1 MEFETWWLVL
11 VPVVFSLGWVAARL
25 EKRSDASVRGQL
37 PASYFK
43 GVNFL
48 LSEQPDKAIDAFLE
62 VAAIDTHT
70 VELHFAL
77 ANLFRKKGEID
88 RAIRVHQFLTTREQI
103 TPADREKATYELG
116 VDFLR
121 AGILDRAE
129 QAFHSLSGSD
139 MKAEASRQLLELYE
153 LEKAWDKA
161 IAQAHKLRE
170 YGADVPAGDIA
181 HFYCELAAQ
190 FIDAGDLP
198 KAKADLQNALL
209 TDAQNVR
216 ASLLLGDIYFT
227 QNQFEE
233 AIGQWRAAER
243 QNPWYLPL
251 VGPNMWAAFKKLERE
266 EEGIAALLE
275 YCTMYPSIDLLLVL
289 AQAVEETKGPFAA
302 FELLRE
308 QVRARPSLLGLD
320 KLLEHQLRGKLDD
333 DRMQDLRLTR
343 ELISKHTQRLERYRC
358 QSCGFQAKK
367 FYWQCPGCA
376 NWDSIVPRRA
386 EELDFYPVSA
396 KKAAHTPAH
405 TH

>member
-1 MEFETWWLVL
+1 MEFETWWLL
-11 VPVVFSLGWVAARL
+11 IIPLVFSLGWLAARL
-25 EKRSDASVRGQL
+25 DKRSDVSARGQL

-62 VAAIDTHT
+62 VASIDTHT

-103 TPADREKATYELG
+103 GTSDREKATYELG

-129 QAFHSLSGSD
+129 EAFHSLAGSG

-161 IAQAHKLRE
+161 VAQAHQLRE
-170 YGADVPAGDIA
+170 YGAEVPAGDIA
-181 HFYCELAAQ
+181 HFYCELAIQHMA
-190 FIDAGDLP
+190 AGQLDL
-198 KAKADLQNALL
+198 AKQELQNALI
-209 TDAQNVR
+209 TDAQSVR
-216 ASLLLGDIYFT
+216 ASLLLGEIYFS
-227 QNQFEE
+227 QGGFED
-233 AIGQWRAAER
+233 ALGQWRAAER

-251 VGPNMWAAFKKLERE
+251 VGPKMWEAFKKLDRRE
-266 EEGIAALLE
+266 EGLSALKE

-289 AQAVEETKGPFAA
+289 TQAVEDSNGPIAA

-308 QVRARPSLLGLD
+308 QVRERPSLLGLD
-320 KLLEHQLRGKLDD
+320 KLLEHQLRGKMEDE
-333 DRMQDLRLTR
+333 RSKDLNLTR
-343 ELISKHTQRLERYRC
+343 ELISRHTQRLERYRC

-376 NWDSIVPRRA
+376 NWDTIVPRRA

-396 KKAAHTPAH
+396 KKASATQ
-405 TH
+405 

>member
-11 VPVVFSLGWVAARL
+11 IPLIFSLGWMAARL

-103 TPADREKATYELG
+103 TSSDREKATYELG

-129 QAFHSLSGSD
+129 QAFHSLSNSH

-161 IAQAHKLRE
+161 IAQADQLRE
-170 YGADVPAGDIA
+170 YGAEVPAGDIA
-181 HFYCELAAQ
+181 HFYCEMAAQ
-190 FIDAGDLP
+190 FIESAELDR
-198 KAKADLQNALL
+198 AKVELQNALS
-209 TDAQNVR
+209 TDPQNVR

-227 QNQFEE
+227 QNHFEE

-251 VGPNMWAAFKKLERE
+251 VGPNMWAAYTKLGQQ

-289 AQAVEETKGPFAA
+289 SQAVEETRGPQAA

-320 KLLEHQLRGKLDD
+320 KLLEHQLRGKMDD
-333 DRMQDLRLTR
+333 ERVQDLHLTR

-358 QSCGFQAKK
+358 QSCGFQAKS

-396 KKAAHTPAH
+396 KKAPHTY
-405 TH
+405 

>member
-1 MEFETWWLVL
+1 MEFETWWLMV
-11 VPVVFSLGWVAARL
+11 VPLVFSLGWMAARL
-25 EKRSDASVRGQL
+25 EKRSDASVHGQM

-62 VAAIDTHT
+62 VASIDTHT

-129 QAFHSLSGSD
+129 QAFHSLAGTA

-161 IAQAHKLRE
+161 IAQADQLRE
-170 YGADVPAGDIA
+170 YGAEVPAGDIA
-181 HFYCELAAQ
+181 HFYCEMAAQ
-190 FIDAGDLP
+190 FIEQADLGR
-198 KAKADLQNALL
+198 AKAELQNALL
-209 TDAQNVR
+209 TDPQNVR

-227 QNQFEE
+227 QDHCEE

-251 VGPNMWAAFKKLERE
+251 VGPNMWEAYTRLGKQ

-275 YCTMYPSIDLLLVL
+275 YCTKYPSIDLLLVL
-289 AQAVEETKGPFAA
+289 SQAVEETRGPVAA

-320 KLLEHQLRGKLDD
+320 KLLAHQLRGKMDD
-333 DRMQDLRLTR
+333 ERLQDLHLTR

-358 QSCGFQAKK
+358 QSCGFQAKS

-376 NWDSIVPRRA
+376 SWDSIVPRRA

-396 KKAAHTPAH
+396 KKVPH

>member
-1 MEFETWWLVL
+1 MEFETWWLIL
-11 VPVVFSLGWVAARL
+11 IPLIFSLGWMAARL
-25 EKRSDASVRGQL
+25 ERKSDVSARGQL

-62 VAAIDTHT
+62 VAAVDTNT

-88 RAIRVHQFLTTREQI
+88 RAIRVHQFLTSREQI
-103 TPADREKATYELG
+103 QPADRAKATFELG

-129 QAFHSLSGSD
+129 QAFHSLANSHLQAD
-139 MKAEASRQLLELYE
+139 AARQLLELYE

-161 IAQAHKLRE
+161 IEQAHRLRE
-170 YGADVPAGDIA
+170 FGAPVPAGDIA
-181 HFYCELAAQ
+181 HFYCELATQAMA
-190 FIDAGDLP
+190 DKDNAR
-198 KAKADLQNALL
+198 AKAELQNALL
-209 TDAQNVR
+209 TDGQNVR
-216 ASLLLGDIYFT
+216 ASLLLGEIYYS
-227 QNQFEE
+227 QG
-233 AIGQWRAAER
+233 AYDDALGQWRTAER

-251 VGPNMWAAFKKLERE
+251 VGPKMWEAYKAMGRDR
-266 EEGIAALLE
+266 EGIEALTA
-275 YCTMYPSIDLLLVL
+275 YCAQYPSIDLLLVL
-289 AQAVEETKGPFAA
+289 AKAVEEANGEQAA
-302 FELLRE
+302 FDLLRE
-308 QVRARPSLLGLD
+308 QVRLRPSLLGLD
-320 KLLEHQLRGKLDD
+320 KLLEQQLRGKMDD
-333 DRMQDLRLTR
+333 ERSKDLRLTR

-396 KKAAHTPAH
+396 KKQAHS
-405 TH
+405 

>member
-1 MEFETWWLVL
+1 M
-11 VPVVFSLGWVAARL
+11 AARL

-62 VAAIDTHT
+62 VASIDTHT

-88 RAIRVHQFLTTREQI
+88 RAIRLHQFLTTREQI

-129 QAFHSLSGSD
+129 QAFHSLSESA

-153 LEKAWDKA
+153 LEKAWGKA
-161 IAQAHKLRE
+161 IAQAHQLRE

-190 FIDAGDLP
+190 CVDAGDLA
-198 KAKADLQNALL
+198 KAKLELQNALL
-209 TDAQNVR
+209 TDPQNVR

-227 QNQFEE
+227 HNQFEE
-233 AIGQWRAAER
+233 ALGQWRAAER

-251 VGPNMWAAFKKLERE
+251 VGSNMWVAFKKLDRQ
-266 EEGIAALLE
+266 EEGIAALRA
-275 YCTMYPSIDLLLVL
+275 YCIAYPSIDLLLVL
-289 AQAVEETKGPFAA
+289 AQAVEETQGPLAA
-302 FELLRE
+302 FELLRD

-320 KLLEHQLRGKLDD
+320 KLLEHQLRGQMDAERVK
-333 DRMQDLRLTR
+333 DLRLTR

-386 EELDFYPVSA
+386 EELDFYPMSA
-396 KKAAHTPAH
+396 KKAVH

>member
-1 MEFETWWLVL
+1 MEFETWWLL
-11 VPVVFSLGWVAARL
+11 IVPLLFSLGWMAARL
-25 EKRSDASVRGQL
+25 DKRSDASAHGQL

-62 VAAIDTHT
+62 VASIDTHT

-103 TPADREKATYELG
+103 SPVDREKATYELG

-129 QAFHSLSGSD
+129 EAFHSLAGST

-161 IAQAHKLRE
+161 VAQAHKLRE
-170 YGADVPAGDIA
+170 YGAEVPAGDIA

-190 FIDAGDLP
+190 YMAGGQLDL
-198 KAKADLQNALL
+198 AKQELQNALI
-209 TDAQNVR
+209 TDAQSVR
-216 ASLLLGDIYFT
+216 ASLLLGEIYFS
-227 QNQFEE
+227 QGVYED

-251 VGPNMWAAFKKLERE
+251 VGPKMWEAYKKLDRRE
-266 EEGIAALLE
+266 EGLLALKE

-289 AQAVEETKGPFAA
+289 ARAVEDSEGPVAA

-308 QVRARPSLLGLD
+308 QVRERPSLLGLD
-320 KLLEHQLRGKLDD
+320 KLLEHQLRGKMEDE
-333 DRMQDLRLTR
+333 RSKDLNLTR
-343 ELISKHTQRLERYRC
+343 ELISRHTQRLERYRC

-376 NWDSIVPRRA
+376 NWDTIVPRRA
-386 EELDFYPVSA
+386 EELDFYPVST
-396 KKAAHTPAH
+396 KKTTATQ
-405 TH
+405 

>member
-1 MEFETWWLVL
+1 MEFETWWLML
-11 VPVVFSLGWVAARL
+11 APLIFSLGWMAARL
-25 EKRSDASVRGQL
+25 EKRSDASMRGQM

-62 VAAIDTHT
+62 VASIDTHT

-129 QAFHSLSGSD
+129 HAFHSLAGTA

-161 IAQAHKLRE
+161 IAQADQLRE
-170 YGADVPAGDIA
+170 YGAEVPAGDIA
-181 HFYCELAAQ
+181 HFYCEMAAQ
-190 FIDAGDLP
+190 FMEKSELDR
-198 KAKADLQNALL
+198 AKIELQNALL
-209 TDAQNVR
+209 TDPQNVR
-216 ASLLLGDIYFT
+216 ASLLLGDICFT
-227 QNQFEE
+227 QNRFEE

-251 VGPNMWAAFKKLERE
+251 VGPNMWAAYTKLGKQ

-275 YCTMYPSIDLLLVL
+275 YCNMYPSIDLLLVL
-289 AQAVEETKGPFAA
+289 SQAVEETKGPLAA

-320 KLLEHQLRGKLDD
+320 KLLEHQLRGKMDD
-333 DRMQDLRLTR
+333 ERVQDLHLTR

-358 QSCGFQAKK
+358 QSCGFQAKS

-396 KKAAHTPAH
+396 KKAPH

>member
-11 VPVVFSLGWVAARL
+11 VPLIFSLGWMAARL
-25 EKRSDASVRGQL
+25 EKRSDATTRGQL

-62 VAAIDTHT
+62 VASIDTHT

-103 TPADREKATYELG
+103 SAADREKATYELG
-116 VDFLR
+116 IDFLR

-129 QAFHSLSGSD
+129 QAFHSLSGSA

-170 YGADVPAGDIA
+170 YGAEVPAGDIA

-190 FIDAGDLP
+190 FIEAGDMV
-198 KAKADLQNALL
+198 KAKAELQNALL
-209 TDAQNVR
+209 TDPENVR

-227 QNQFEE
+227 QNHYED

-251 VGPNMWAAFKKLERE
+251 VGPNMWAAYKKLERE
-266 EEGIAALLE
+266 DEGIAALRE
-275 YCTMYPSIDLLLVL
+275 YCTAYPSIDLLLVL
-289 AQAVEETKGPFAA
+289 SQAVEETKGPFAA

-333 DRMQDLRLTR
+333 ERIQDLRLTR

-396 KKAAHTPAH
+396 KKSVHAQAN

>member
-1 MEFETWWLVL
+1 MEFETWWLIL
-11 VPVVFSLGWVAARL
+11 VPLIFSLGWVAARL
-25 EKRSDASVRGQL
+25 ERKSDVNARGQL

-62 VAAIDTHT
+62 VASVDTNT

-103 TPADREKATYELG
+103 QAVDREKATYELG

-129 QAFHSLSGSD
+129 QAFHSLANSHL
-139 MKAEASRQLLELYE
+139 KADAARQLLELYE

-161 IAQAHKLRE
+161 IAQAHRLRE
-170 YGADVPAGDIA
+170 YGAPVPAGDIA
-181 HFYCELAAQ
+181 HFYCELATYAMEQ
-190 FIDAGDLP
+190 KDYAS
-198 KAKADLQNALL
+198 AKAQLKNALH

-216 ASLLLGDIYFT
+216 ASLLLGEIHFIQGAY
-227 QNQFEE
+227 EE
-233 AIGQWRAAER
+233 AVGQWRLAEL

-251 VGPNMWAAFKKLERE
+251 VGPKIWQAFKAMNRHV
-266 EEGIAALLE
+266 EGIEALGA
-275 YCTMYPSIDLLLVL
+275 YCKQYPSIDLLLVL
-289 AQAVEETKGPFAA
+289 AQAVEETRGELAA

-308 QVRARPSLLGLD
+308 QVRSRPSLLGLD
-320 KLLEHQLRGKLDD
+320 KLLEHQLRGKMDD
-333 DRMQDLRLTR
+333 ERVKDLHLTR

-396 KKAAHTPAH
+396 KKPVHS
-405 TH
+405 

>member
-1 MEFETWWLVL
+1 MEFETWWLVF
-11 VPVVFSLGWVAARL
+11 VPLIFSLGWIAARL
-25 EKRSDASVRGQL
+25 DKRSDVSVRGQL

-62 VAAIDTHT
+62 VASIDVHT

-77 ANLFRKKGEID
+77 ASLFRKKGEID

-103 TPADREKATYELG
+103 AVADREKATYELG

-129 QAFHSLSGSD
+129 QAFHSLAASE

-170 YGADVPAGDIA
+170 YDAPVPAGDIA

-190 FIDAGDLP
+190 FIESNDLD
-198 KAKADLQNALL
+198 KAKEELQNALL
-209 TDAQNVR
+209 TDPQNVR
-216 ASLLLGDIYFT
+216 ASLLLGEIYF
-227 QNQFEE
+227 NLGLFEE
-233 AIGQWRAAER
+233 AVAQWRAAER

-251 VGPNMWAAFKKLERE
+251 VGPKMWEAYKRLNCQ
-266 EEGIAALLE
+266 EEGIAALQA
-275 YCTMYPSIDLLLVL
+275 YCVLYPSIDLLLVL
-289 AQAVEETKGPFAA
+289 SQAVEEARGSAAA

-320 KLLEHQLRGKLDD
+320 KLLEHQLRGQMDD
-333 DRMQDLRLTR
+333 ERVQDLCLTR
-343 ELISKHTQRLERYRC
+343 ELISRHTRRLERYRC

-396 KKAAHTPAH
+396 NKAAHAH
-405 TH
+405 

>member
-1 MEFETWWLVL
+1 MEFETWWLIL
-11 VPVVFSLGWVAARL
+11 IPLIFSLGWMAARL
-25 EKRSDASVRGQL
+25 ERKSDVSARGQL

-62 VAAIDTHT
+62 VASVDTNT

-103 TPADREKATYELG
+103 QAADREKATYELG

-129 QAFHSLSGSD
+129 QAFHSLSNSHL
-139 MKAEASRQLLELYE
+139 KAEASLQLLELYE

-161 IAQAHKLRE
+161 IAQAHRLRE
-170 YGADVPAGDIA
+170 YSAPVPAGDIA

-190 FIDAGDLP
+190 AMEQKDYAR
-198 KAKADLQNALL
+198 AKIELKNALL
-209 TDAQNVR
+209 TDGQNVR
-216 ASLLLGDIYFT
+216 ASLLLGEIYFI
-227 QNQFEE
+227 QGAHDE
-233 AIGQWRAAER
+233 AVAQWRTAER

-251 VGPNMWAAFKKLERE
+251 VGPKMWEAFKAMNRKT
-266 EEGIAALLE
+266 EGIEALVA
-275 YCTMYPSIDLLLVL
+275 YCKQYPSIDLLLVL
-289 AQAVEETKGPFAA
+289 TKAVEETQGELAA

-308 QVRARPSLLGLD
+308 QVRSRPSLLGLD
-320 KLLEHQLRGKLDD
+320 KLLEHQLRGKMDD
-333 DRMQDLRLTR
+333 ERVKDLHLTR
-343 ELISKHTQRLERYRC
+343 ELISRHTQRLERYRC

-396 KKAAHTPAH
+396 KKPAH
-405 TH
+405 N

>member
-11 VPVVFSLGWVAARL
+11 VPLIFSLGWWAARL
-25 EKRSDASVRGQL
+25 DKRSDASVRGQL
-37 PASYFK
+37 PSAYFK

-62 VAAIDTHT
+62 VAAIDTNT

-88 RAIRVHQFLTTREQI
+88 RAIRLHQFLTTREQI
-103 TPADREKATYELG
+103 TPSDREKATYELG

-129 QAFHSLSGSD
+129 QAFQSLLGSH
-139 MKAEASRQLLELYE
+139 MRAEGLRQLLDLHA
-153 LEKAWDKA
+153 LEKAWEKA
-161 IAQAHKLRE
+161 IAQAHKLDE
-170 YGADVPAGDIA
+170 CGADVPAGDIA
-181 HFYCELAAQ
+181 HFYCELATQ
-190 FIDAGDLP
+190 FIDLGDFTHAKSELQ
-198 KAKADLQNALL
+198 KALDTNP
-209 TDAQNVR
+209 QNVR
-216 ASLLLGDIYFT
+216 ASLLLGEIYFT
-227 QNQFEE
+227 QQQFAD
-233 AIGQWRAAER
+233 AIDQWRAAER

-251 VGPNMWAAFKKLERE
+251 VGANMWTAFKKLGRE
-266 EEGIAALLE
+266 EDGISALRE

-289 AQAVEETKGPFAA
+289 AQAVEDTKGTQAA

-320 KLLEHQLRGKLDD
+320 KLLEHQLRGKMDD
-333 DRMQDLRLTR
+333 ERVQDLRLTR
-343 ELISKHTQRLERYRC
+343 ELISRHTQRLERYRC

-376 NWDSIVPRRA
+376 KWDSIVPRRA

-396 KKAAHTPAH
+396 KKAAHFH
-405 TH
+405 

>member
-11 VPVVFSLGWVAARL
+11 IPLLFSLGWLAARL
-25 EKRSDASVRGQL
+25 DRRAHGGQQQPM

-62 VAAIDTHT
+62 VASIDTHT

-88 RAIRVHQFLTTREQI
+88 RAIRVHQFLSTREQI
-103 TPADREKATYELG
+103 TQAERQRATYELG

-129 QAFHSLSGSD
+129 QAFNSLSESD
-139 MKAEASRQLLELYE
+139 LKADAARQLLELYE

-161 IAQAHKLRE
+161 IDQAQRLRE
-170 YGADVPAGDIA
+170 FGAPIPSGDIA
-181 HFYCELAAQ
+181 HFYCELAEQAMEQ
-190 FIDAGDLP
+190 SQHDQ
-198 KAKADLQNALL
+198 AKTHLQSALL
-209 TDAQNVR
+209 IEPKNVR
-216 ASLLLGDIYFT
+216 ASLLLGHMYFS
-227 QNQFEE
+227 QDRFDD
-233 AIGQWRAAER
+233 AIAQWRAAEQ

-251 VGPNMWAAFKKLERE
+251 VGPKMWEAFKRLGRMD
-266 EEGIAALLE
+266 EGIEALKNYGL
-275 YCTMYPSIDLLLVL
+275 MYPSIDLLLVL
-289 AQAVEETKGPFAA
+289 AKAVEEARGPDEA
-302 FELLRE
+302 FSLLRE

-320 KLLEHQLRGKLDD
+320 KLLEHQLRGVLDD
-333 DRMQDLRLTR
+333 ERSRDLKLTR

-358 QSCGFQAKK
+358 QHCGFQAKK

-376 NWDSIVPRRA
+376 HWDSIVPRRA
-386 EELDFYPVSA
+386 EELDFYPVPA
-396 KKAAHTPAH
+396 KKVA
-405 TH
+405 

>member
-1 MEFETWWLVL
+1 FETWWLIL
-11 VPVVFSLGWVAARL
+11 VPVIFSLGWMAARL
-25 EKRSDASVRGQL
+25 DKRSDASARGQL

-88 RAIRVHQFLTTREQI
+88 RAIRVHQFLTSREQI
-103 TPADREKATYELG
+103 NPTDREKATYELG

-129 QAFHSLSGSD
+129 QAFHSLADSG
-139 MKAEASRQLLELYE
+139 MRAEASRQLLELYE

-170 YGADVPAGDIA
+170 FGAEVPAGDIA

-190 FIDAGDLP
+190 CMDQGDLERG
-198 KAKADLQNALL
+198 KQELQSALL
-209 TDAQNVR
+209 TEPHNVR
-216 ASLLLGDIYFT
+216 ASLLLGEIFFT
-227 QNQFEE
+227 QGQFEE
-233 AIGQWRAAER
+233 AIGQWRTAER

-251 VGPNMWAAFKKLERE
+251 VGSSMWAAFKKLDRQD
-266 EEGIAALLE
+266 EGIAALRD
-275 YCTMYPSIDLLLVL
+275 YCTQYPSIDLLLVL
-289 AQAVEETKGPFAA
+289 AQAVEETTGPSAA
-302 FELLRE
+302 FDLLRE
-308 QVRARPSLLGLD
+308 QVRTRPSLLGLD
-320 KLLEHQLRGKLDD
+320 KLLEYQLRGKMDD
-333 DRMQDLRLTR
+333 DRVQDLSLTR

-386 EELDFYPVSA
+386 EELDFYPVPA
-396 KKAAHTPAH
+396 KKAARTP
-405 TH
+405 